1 MESRTT
7 RAPDGATW
15 SDVVGGGWSP
25 GAAVSPWR
33 PCIPGPEG
41 GYTSRREHAP
51 RPAACVRRQKE
62 TEMAEHLKINGSF
75 QNTSWDEAT
84 VEELDGGAK
93 LTRAS
98 VTQDF
103 TGDIEGDGAVEWL
116 MAYRPDGTAHFVG
129 LQRVR
134 ATIAARTGTFILET
148 IGEFD
153 GETASWTATVVPES
167 GTRDL
172 ADLSGKGSFEA
183 PMGSTAE
190 FEMSLELG
198 V

>member
-1 MESRTT
+1 MT
-7 RAPDGATW
+7 
-15 SDVVGGGWSP
+15 
-25 GAAVSPWR
+25 
-33 PCIPGPEG
+33 
-41 GYTSRREHAP
+41 
-51 RPAACVRRQKE
+51 
-62 TEMAEHLKINGSF
+62 EHLKIKGSF
-75 QNTSWDEAT
+75 QNTSWDEDT

-103 TGDIEGDGAVEWL
+103 TGDIEGDGAVQWL
-116 MAYRPDGTAHFVG
+116 MAYRADGTAHFVG

-134 ATIAARTGTFILET
+134 AKIGARAGTFVLET

-153 GETASWTATVVPES
+153 GKIASWTATVVPDS

-172 ADLSGKGSFEA
+172 GDLAGVGKFEA

-190 FEMSLELG
+190 YELDLHIG
-198 V
+198 A